1 MWRLAKSSV
10 RVTKRHLSG
19 NPLTQ
24 WDHDVLICGGG
35 VVGAAL
41 AADILMRTNGTCSV
55 GLVEMS
61 PPKPSVRTMAESPDV
76 RVYALS
82 PNSIQQLT
90 RLGAWKYIDERSK
103 PYNTMQVWEES
114 GPGLLRFSS
123 TDMGAP
129 ELGRICE
136 DQTIQSA
143 IYQAIKDNGHSMTT
157 YYGCSV
163 DDLKLPVSAVN
174 PMGGAVA
181 SIQPKDAKQER
192 KQVSA
197 R

>member
-1 MWRLAKSSV
+1 MLRLAKSSV
-10 RVTKRHLSG
+10 RVSKRRLSG
-19 NPLTQ
+19 SPLTQ

-41 AADILMRTNGTCSV
+41 AADILLRTNGSCSV
-55 GLVEMS
+55 GLVELS
-61 PPKPSVRTMAESPDV
+61 PPKPTIRTSSESPDV

-82 PNSIQQLT
+82 PNSIQQLN
-90 RLGAWKYIDERSK
+90 RIGAWKYIEERSK
-103 PYNTMQVWEES
+103 PYSTMQVWEES

-123 TDMGAP
+123 NDMGAP

-143 IYQAIKDNGHSMTT
+143 IYQSIKDNGFNMTT
-157 YYGCSV
+157 YYGYSV
-163 DDLKLPVSAVN
+163 DDLKLPASAVN

-181 SIQPKDAKQER
+181 NIQPKDAKNER
-192 KQVSA
+192 KQLSA